1 VRAMKRKNID
11 GSWVVDLPDFDD
23 AFVSFNVKT
32 EESADLLRDALTRH
46 AVDGYVISGTST
58 KTEIGPRG
66 RLK

>member
-1 VRAMKRKNID
+1 MRAVKRKNAD
-11 GSWVVDLPDFDD
+11 GSWVIDLPDFDD

-46 AVDGYVISGTST
+46 AVDGYVISSTRT

-66 RLK
+66 RVK